1 MNNKLSFLKNFKWE
15 FIYGEKGH
23 NMAIYMAMENRTKEM
38 YKVSGVKF
46 KVLFY
51 TIKDNFFTMYANGKD
66 WERIANYLLK
76 KIVASKVWLDNIFKN
91 IYLKADKLIIFSR
104 QLSKKDLK
112 KLNNRQLFSLYKKFV
127 DLFVAMRLYS
137 SLPMNLEHYA
147 PVFTNYLQ
155 NKLAKYIPREEDGF
169 NSVFSIMT
177 TPLKFSYLKNEEL
190 ELFKLGLFLN
200 NKNFSKKL
208 KIFTDKFCWINYTFQ
223 GVPLAEDDF
232 KKKIIEMK
240 EKGINFS
247 DEINKFKKDKNILK
261 NKQLEIIKKYKFDKE
276 IQKLFYYSQELV
288 YLKFFRKGIFAESY
302 YHCEFLLDEVAKR
315 LNTTRK
321 VVQGMFFKELE
332 DALLKGKYDSHK
344 IHDRIRDGYVLVL
357 DGKSLDMDQKLRK
370 IVMDNLEKVDDIKT
384 DNFKG
389 QVAMTG
395 IAKGVVR
402 IVNVDSDVAKMHDGD
417 ILVSRLTNPNLLPAM
432 KKAAAIVTDAGG
444 LACHAAI
451 VARELKKP
459 CVVGTK
465 IATQVLKDGDM
476 VEVNANVGVI
486 NILK

>member
-1 MNNKLSFLKNFKWE
+1 MNKKLSFLKNYKWE

-38 YKVSGVKF
+38 HKVSGIKF

-51 TIKDNFFTMYANGKD
+51 TIKDNFFTMYASGKD
-66 WERIANYLLK
+66 WEHIANHLLK
-76 KIVASKVWLDNIFKN
+76 KIVGSKVWLDNIFKN

-155 NKLAKYIPREEDGF
+155 NKLTKYIPKEEDEF

-177 TPLKFSYLKNEEL
+177 TPLKFSYLKSEEL

-208 KIFTDKFCWINYTFQ
+208 KAFTAQFCWINYTFQ
-223 GVPLAEDDF
+223 GVSLTEDDF
-232 KKKIIEMK
+232 KQKIMEMK
-240 EKGINFS
+240 EKGIDFA

-302 YHCEFLLDEVAKR
+302 YHCEFLLDEIAKR

-321 VVQGMFFKELE
+321 ITQGMFFKEME
-332 DALLKGKYDSHK
+332 GALLKGKHDFHK
-344 IHDRIRDGYVLVL
+344 IQDRIKDGCVLVL
-357 DGKSLDMDQKLRK
+357 DGKSLDADDELKDLLIK
-370 IVMDNLEKVDDIKT
+370 NLEKTDDSQSDTAI
-384 DNFKG
+384 G
-389 QVAMTG
+389 QVAMVG
-395 IAKGVVR
+395 KAKGTVK
-402 IVNVDSDVAKMHDGD
+402 IVNGDMDLEKMKEGDV
-417 ILVSRLTNPNLLPAM
+417 LVSRLTNPNLLPAM
-432 KKAAAIVTDAGG
+432 KKASAIVTDAGG

-465 IATQVLKDGDM
+465 IATQIFKDGDL
-476 VEVNANVGVI
+476 VEVDAVKGIVKK
-486 NILK
+486 LS